1 MIAYVSIPAL
11 VALTFKLALI
21 GYSLRYP
28 AQNPVA
34 RLFLALLL
42 ILALQNVI
50 EFWLLNYYTHYGLT
64 PLLRIG
70 GFAYVALLLLVG
82 TIILHLSI
90 ALSFD
95 ESSQPSQRH
104 IWILYLPAV
113 ALDCLL
119 LSTDRLIIGFKPFL
133 SYSIVRDPG
142 PWYFLIEGYGL
153 LYLTATLAIL
163 IYGARSSRP
172 ALLRIR
178 NRLWLL
184 GLAPMVL
191 FLLHVVIADYVGG
204 FRLSTPVHLPIAITF
219 FLVVTTY
226 AIFQHPRRGS
236 FYRFLYCLFDIEAY
250 LPWSQAH
257 QNKSAFYDRVRT
269 MTANI
274 GTRGSVSEIVQQL
287 AEVLR
292 CPVLLADKRSPVAAL
307 AGQASD
313 MITFPRNALMDID
326 TTILAHE
333 ISRTIPGTH
342 ALMAKH
348 KVAAIVPFHSYSRAA
363 SWLLLGESFS
373 EQVYTPADFDIV
385 KKLFDRLAGHLLD
398 EQMRMRSKIE
408 AAQQQSDTLLGQIH
422 ETSRQLKVMERELRA
437 VEAENRGLAFRNR
450 GSPPGDVVRVTDG
463 PEGGEQTASG
473 GKTLDDYVRELEQ
486 RMIVQALERSGG
498 NQAKAAELLGLRPN
512 TLHYKIQRYN
522 LTDRKR

>member
-28 AQNPVA
+28 AKNSVA

-50 EFWLLNYYTHYGLT
+50 EIWLLNYYTRYGLT
-64 PLLRIG
+64 PLFRTG

-95 ESSQPSQRH
+95 ESPRPSRRH

-119 LSTDRLIIGFKPFL
+119 LFTDRLIIGFKPFL

-257 QNKSAFYDRVRT
+257 QDKSAFYDRVRA
-269 MTANI
+269 MTASI

-348 KVAAIVPFHSYSRAA
+348 KVAAIVPFHPYSRAA
-363 SWLLLGESFS
+363 SWMLLGEAFS
-373 EQVYTPADFDIV
+373 EQVYTPTDFDIV
-385 KKLFDRLAGHLLD
+385 KKLFDRLADQLLD
-398 EQMRMRSKIE
+398 EQLRMRVRLTEARRETTMLYRQLTDATERLDILAKHVD
-408 AAQQQSDTLLGQIH
+408 AAQANGREQSRSASVSAASI
-422 ETSRQLKVMERELRA
+422 
-437 VEAENRGLAFRNR
+437 AEPDDIGLNNC
-450 GSPPGDVVRVTDG
+450 
-463 PEGGEQTASG
+463 
-473 GKTLDDYVRELEQ
+473 KTLADYV
-486 RMIVQALERSGG
+486 ADLERRLIVNALKTCDH
-498 NQAKAAELLGLRPN
+498 NQAKAAEFLGLRPN
-512 TLHYKIQRYN
+512 TLHYKMRRYGLSN
-522 LTDRKR
+522 RKRDA